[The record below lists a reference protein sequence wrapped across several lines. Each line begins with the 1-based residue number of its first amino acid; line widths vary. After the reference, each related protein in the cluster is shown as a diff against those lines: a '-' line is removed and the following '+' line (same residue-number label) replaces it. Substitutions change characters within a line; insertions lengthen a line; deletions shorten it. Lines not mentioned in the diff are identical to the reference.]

1 MFFMKDKD
9 KIARLVKEYGHL
21 LIPIIGIVNVLVCRC
36 ITFKFK
42 CDFEEYYKVDRQY
55 FDGSQIIESHM
66 MFVLLAGFF
75 VAYTLLFCVANKFAY
90 DNVMKTMIFIA
101 CFCILVYQSLTYSEY
116 IMLYSKYQLLSRMSG
131 NVITLL
137 VLIAA
142 DFFVARILIW
152 TDKVFNNK
160 IITIISIIAIIIVII
175 NIVCGFCTGV
185 AFGVEDKK
193 KYQILDEGE
202 YKQVVIST
210 YDGMFVTMD
219 CEIRGNGT
227 GLYIDNSKYR
237 LVDMAERDIEYRKF
251 DIVETRYE

>member
-1 MFFMKDKD
+1 MKDK
-9 KIARLVKEYGHL
+9 IVRLVKEYGHL
-21 LIPIIGIVNVLVCRC
+21 VAPIIGISNALIYKC

-90 DNVMKTMIFIA
+90 DNVVKTMI
-101 CFCILVYQSLTYSEY
+101 
-116 IMLYSKYQLLSRMSG
+116 
-131 NVITLL
+131 
-137 VLIAA
+137 LIAA
-142 DFFVARILIW
+142 DFLSAEILIW

-175 NIVCGFCTGV
+175 NIVCVFCTGV

-193 KYQILDEGE
+193 KYQLLYEGE

-219 CEIRGNGT
+219 CEIRDNGT
-227 GLYIDNSKYR
+227 GLYIDN
-237 LVDMAERDIEYRKF
+237 
-251 DIVETRYE
+251 